1 MDNTELF
8 LDKYKEL
15 ENAAINE
22 FKLPPDGS
30 AVAKLEKRSEFKDIR
45 FNLTIVE
52 RFEIF
57 CSITNVWMRNSPCS
71 RARR

>member
-30 AVAKLEKRSEFKDIR
+30 AVAKLEKRSEF
-45 FNLTIVE
+45 
-52 RFEIF
+52 

-71 RARR
+71 RGRK

>member
-1 MDNTELF
+1 MDNTEIF

-30 AVAKLEKRSEFKDIR
+30 AVAKLEKRSDF
-45 FNLTIVE
+45 
-52 RFEIF
+52 
-57 CSITNVWMRNSPCS
+57 
-71 RARR
+71 

>member
-1 MDNTELF
+1 MDNTEIF

-30 AVAKLEKRSEFKDIR
+30 AVANLEKQSDIKAIR
-45 FNLTIVE
+45 YQLN
-52 RFEIF
+52 
-57 CSITNVWMRNSPCS
+57 
-71 RARR
+71 

>member
-30 AVAKLEKRSEFKDIR
+30 AVAKLEKRSDLKVIQFELNF
-45 FNLTIVE
+45 VE

-71 RARR
+71 RGRK

>member
-30 AVAKLEKRSEFKDIR
+30 AVAKLEKRSEFLKSSCQLLQFFSLQI
-45 FNLTIVE
+45 
-52 RFEIF
+52 
-57 CSITNVWMRNSPCS
+57 
-71 RARR
+71 